1 MVVISLTGFYCALQS
16 TMEGCA
22 PAVTRAVQ
30 NSGNDFH
37 YQSSASVH
45 SQQRLEETIQGLQRL
60 NKPKS

>member
-1 MVVISLTGFYCALQS
+1 MVVISLTDFYSGLQS
-16 TMEGCA
+16 TLEGCA

-37 YQSSASVH
+37 YQSPASVH
-45 SQQRLEETIQGLQRL
+45 GQQKLQESVQVLQLL